1 MSMLPFLVIAFGFAA
16 ASLLL
21 RRWPSASV
29 AVGLVGLVASIGAA
43 MLIQPDEMAIAGGSI
58 AGSDYGRLFLL
69 LGTWT
74 SLGLVLIGLA
84 TSLPRNLA
92 GTLLAGLGAA
102 GLALSLPDPTT
113 AVIAAIAGGLAG
125 ILITVRDEPS
135 ADGVAVATRELRAI
149 VVAGAFVLLATAWMS
164 RPLGSLAQDP
174 AVFGLAYVAV
184 AIGVAMRFGAIP
196 FHLWAARVADAAPEI
211 GLPLLMAWGPAA
223 LAVVALAWIDSSI
236 VPVLP
241 ISGDLPVERAVVISV
256 GLACLVLGAIA
267 AWIQDDLEHVVGYA
281 TVQDAGIVI
290 LAFAA
295 LDPDVW
301 PASRTWIIVLLAA
314 RTAFAAWAVVVR
326 ARFGTRHID
335 DLDGWARRSPILG
348 LALAGI
354 AVASV
359 GWPGFAAYEAR
370 ADVIRSAVD
379 GPIQTVSLL
388 AVFLPLLYY
397 GRLFVIGLAR
407 PGEAIA
413 AIPDDRP
420 RRVAA
425 ARPVASGP
433 GPDSAADHEP
443 ATRPVSTRSIRD
455 AVGTVAPLLEVNR
468 GLLIGLLAL
477 VLAGTSVVTAGGGFG
492 LPAAAAEPAPG
503 SADQPRDVTGP
514 GENPSPSPS
523 VVPSPSPSESPAP
536 TVGPTPTPT
545 TSAAP
550 AQTGSPAP
558 TATSS
563 AVPSASSS
571 APSGGSSSAPSPASA
586 APSPS

>member
-1 MSMLPFLVIAFGFAA
+1 MSVLPFLAVAFGFSA

-21 RRWPSASV
+21 RRWPPASV
-29 AVGLVGLVASIGAA
+29 AVGLAGLVASIGAA
-43 MLIQPDEMAIAGGSI
+43 ILIRPDELAIAGGSI

-125 ILITVRDEPS
+125 ILITLRDEPS
-135 ADGVAVATRELRAI
+135 GEGVAVATRELRAI

-164 RPLGSLAQDP
+164 RPLGSLAEDP

-184 AIGVAMRFGAIP
+184 AVGVAMRFGAIP
-196 FHLWAARVADAAPEI
+196 FHLWAARVADSAPEI
-211 GLPLLMAWGPAA
+211 ALPLLMAWGPAA

-241 ISGDLPVERAVVISV
+241 ISGDLPAERTVVIAI
-256 GLACLVLGAIA
+256 GLACLILGAIA

-295 LDPDVW
+295 LDPGVW

-335 DLDGWARRSPILG
+335 DLDGWARRSPVLG
-348 LALAGI
+348 VALAGI

-359 GWPGFAAYEAR
+359 GWPGLAAYEAR
-370 ADVIRSAVD
+370 ADVIRFAVD

-413 AIPDDRP
+413 AVPDDRP
-420 RRVAA
+420 RRVTP
-425 ARPVASGP
+425 ARPPATGP
-433 GPDSAADHEP
+433 GPVADP
-443 ATRPVSTRSIRD
+443 GTTTRGLTARSIRD
-455 AVGTVAPLLEVNR
+455 SLGMVIPLVEANR

-477 VLAGTSVVTAGGGFG
+477 VLAGTAVITAGGGFG
-492 LPAAAAEPAPG
+492 LPAAAAESAPG

-523 VVPSPSPSESPAP
+523 LVPNPSPSESPAP
-536 TVGPTPTPT
+536 
-545 TSAAP
+545 SA
-550 AQTGSPAP
+550 SPAP
-558 TATSS
+558 TSSETPAQSGSPQPVSTPTSVPSPSS
-563 AVPSASSS
+563 AASPGGPSP
-571 APSGGSSSAPSPASA
+571 APSASA
-586 APSPS
+586 APSAS

>member
-1 MSMLPFLVIAFGFAA
+1 MSVLPFLAVAFGFSA

-21 RRWPSASV
+21 RRWPPASV

-43 MLIQPDEMAIAGGSI
+43 ILIRPDELAIAGGSI

-125 ILITVRDEPS
+125 ILITLRDEPS
-135 ADGVAVATRELRAI
+135 GEGVAVATRELRAI

-164 RPLGSLAQDP
+164 RPLGSLAEDP

-211 GLPLLMAWGPAA
+211 ALPLLMAWGPAA

-241 ISGDLPVERAVVISV
+241 ISGDLPAERAVVIAI
-256 GLACLVLGAIA
+256 GLACLILGAIA

-335 DLDGWARRSPILG
+335 DLDGWARRSPVLG
-348 LALAGI
+348 VALAGI

-359 GWPGFAAYEAR
+359 GWPGLAAYEAR
-370 ADVIRSAVD
+370 ADVIRFAVD

-413 AIPDDRP
+413 AVPDDRP
-420 RRVAA
+420 RRVTPAA
-425 ARPVASGP
+425 TSRDRPRSRCGCRNDDPRSDGGGP
-433 GPDSAADHEP
+433 S
-443 ATRPVSTRSIRD
+443 ATRSGWSFPSSRPTGACSSDSSPWSSPVPPSS
-455 AVGTVAPLLEVNR
+455 P
-468 GLLIGLLAL
+468 
-477 VLAGTSVVTAGGGFG
+477 
-492 LPAAAAEPAPG
+492 PAAGSVCRPRRPNRPPG
-503 SADQPRDVTGP
+503 RPTSRVT
-514 GENPSPSPS
+514 
-523 VVPSPSPSESPAP
+523 
-536 TVGPTPTPT
+536 
-545 TSAAP
+545 
-550 AQTGSPAP
+550 
-558 TATSS
+558 
-563 AVPSASSS
+563 
-571 APSGGSSSAPSPASA
+571 
-586 APSPS
+586 

>member
-1 MSMLPFLVIAFGFAA
+1 MSVLPFLAIAFGFSA

-21 RRWPSASV
+21 RRWPPASV
-29 AVGLVGLVASIGAA
+29 AVGLIGLVASIGAA
-43 MLIQPDEMAIAGGSI
+43 ILIRPDELAIAGGSI

-125 ILITVRDEPS
+125 ILITLRDEPS
-135 ADGVAVATRELRAI
+135 GEGVAVATRELRAI

-164 RPLGSLAQDP
+164 RPLGSLAEDP

-211 GLPLLMAWGPAA
+211 ALPLLMAWGPAA

-241 ISGDLPVERAVVISV
+241 ISGDLPAERAVVIAI
-256 GLACLVLGAIA
+256 GLACLILGAIA

-335 DLDGWARRSPILG
+335 DLDGWARRSPVLG
-348 LALAGI
+348 VALAGI

-359 GWPGFAAYEAR
+359 GWPGLAAYEAR
-370 ADVIRSAVD
+370 ADVIRFAVD

-413 AIPDDRP
+413 AVPDDRP
-420 RRVAA
+420 RRVTP
-425 ARPVASGP
+425 ARPAATGP
-433 GPDSAADHEP
+433 GPVAD
-443 ATRPVSTRSIRD
+443 AGTTTRGLTARSIRD
-455 AVGTVAPLLEVNR
+455 SLGMVVPLVEANR

-477 VLAGTSVVTAGGGFG
+477 VLAGTAVITAGGGFG
-492 LPAAAAEPAPG
+492 LPAAAAESAPG

-523 VVPSPSPSESPAP
+523 LVPNPSPSESPAP
-536 TVGPTPTPT
+536 
-545 TSAAP
+545 SA
-550 AQTGSPAP
+550 SPAP
-558 TATSS
+558 TSS
-563 AVPSASSS
+563 ETPAQSGSPQPVSSPSSVPSASSAAS
-571 APSGGSSSAPSPASA
+571 PGSPSPAPSASA
-586 APSPS
+586 APSAS